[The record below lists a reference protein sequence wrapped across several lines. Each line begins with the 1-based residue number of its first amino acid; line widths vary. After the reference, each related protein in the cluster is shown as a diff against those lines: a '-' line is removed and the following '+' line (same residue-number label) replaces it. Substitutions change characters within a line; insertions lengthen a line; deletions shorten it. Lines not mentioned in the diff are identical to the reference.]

1 MTRGA
6 LTTFSIANDVAKY
19 FAIIPAMFSVAF
31 PVLGALNIMYLHSPE
46 SAILSAVIFNAIII
60 VALIPLAL
68 KGVKYEPKAADI
80 LLRNNLLIYGV
91 GGIIIPFIGIK
102 AIDLALVALHLA

>member
-1 MTRGA
+1 
-6 LTTFSIANDVAKY
+6 V
-19 FAIIPAMFSVAF
+19 F
-31 PVLGALNIMYLHSPE
+31 PVLNALNIMDLHSRE
-46 SAILSAVIFNAIII
+46 SAILSAVIFNALII

-91 GGIIIPFIGIK
+91 GGIIVPFIGIK
-102 AIDLALVALHLA
+102 AIDMFLVALHMGL